1 MIPLQLARKIQ
12 ICLRIRHT
20 RSPWKSYC
28 CVGGRLGTRARSSI
42 GLAGSETMPAPEP
55 MVESCSITA
64 ELHCDAGVDAFAM
77 CKQPAS
83 GRIESGIRRVNHKTP
98 TAPTLHRQN

>member
-1 MIPLQLARKIQ
+1 MTPLQLARKI
-12 ICLRIRHT
+12 
-20 RSPWKSYC
+20 KSQHW
-28 CVGGRLGTRARSSI
+28 LGWLGAYAS
-42 GLAGSETMPAPEP
+42 PEP

-64 ELHCDAGVDAFAM
+64 ELHCDAGVDAFAR

-98 TAPTLHRQN
+98 TAPTLHRPN